1 MQTEYVFEFL
11 TDQGDTFKKA
21 FWAYSEDDAYQ
32 VADNWAYDNRYVDFR
47 MIERGDTM
55 NDVSK
60 LKLERLK
67 RGLSADAVGKAIG
80 VSGRTVA
87 AWENGTTPAVDAAM
101 RLAKYYGVSVYDLF
115 SAD

>member
-80 VSGRTVA
+80 VNGSTVLY
-87 AWENGTTPAVDAAM
+87 WEKGGMPAVDAAM